1 MPPPRGA
8 RLRRWTQIIYEKGS
22 VQELWLCFTKD
33 LKETPNVESP
43 YLTFTLTWLGVR
55 LLHIW
60 FMLYCLL
67 TNKKIS

>member
-1 MPPPRGA
+1 MVMLHQGFEGLWEIGA
-8 RLRRWTQIIYEKGS
+8 QLLGHSIG
-22 VQELWLCFTKD
+22 
-33 LKETPNVESP
+33 ETPNVESP